1 MTFLTDVQELK
12 TGLII
17 FRRSDVEHQ
26 NWYCRVRV
34 PDETVNRYK
43 TISLKTPNEREAKDK
58 AFEHDSDIRFRK
70 KHGVPVFDKT
80 FEEVALEY
88 SAQLEKMVDSGQIT
102 KGRRIVVNSYIKLH
116 LIPYMGH
123 LQIIHVGETQW
134 KEYPFWRKKHNAP
147 EKARSYGGRKI
158 KAKGKVEPNEDKKE
172 EKKEHVPAA
181 DGTIRG
187 EMATFR
193 AIMNF
198 AADKQYIRERQV
210 PKGKLIIDNARRE
223 AFTLPE
229 YRHLH
234 TQARKWRDMEHKD
247 DTPVK
252 KWYRQM
258 AYEFMLVMTNT
269 GMRTIEARTL
279 KWKHIDFRKDK
290 EGRKFIALYV
300 EGKKKYGELVAASNV
315 VEYFE
320 RIKKITGTSE
330 PNKYVFCNYER
341 NQCSDNYDAYIKD
354 MLQYTGLLDT
364 DAGGRRSAYS
374 FRHTYATF
382 RLMEGVDVYPLARQ
396 MRTSVQMIE
405 KHYGH
410 ITPSENAGLILQGV
424 PGWEP
429 IAEVSGE
436 KAASVNAK
444 ADGKKRKTP
453 PKEARGALRA
463 HKGRVRP
470 TAPSPEKQAHRPPR
484 RA

>member
-17 FRRSDVEHQ
+17 FRRSDVEHK

-43 TISLKTPNEREAKDK
+43 TISLKTPNERDAKDK

-70 KHGVPVFDKT
+70 KHGVPVFEKS
-80 FEEVALEY
+80 FEEVGEEY
-88 SAQLEKMVDSGQIT
+88 IAHLEKMADSGQIT
-102 KGRRIVVNSYIKLH
+102 KGRLIVVTSYIRLH
-116 LIPYMGH
+116 LIPYMGKT
-123 LQIIHVGETQW
+123 QILHVGETQW
-134 KEYPFWRKKHNAP
+134 KDYPHWRKKHNAP
-147 EKARSYGGRKI
+147 VKAKAYGGRKK
-158 KAKGKVEPNEDKKE
+158 KANGKVETEEDKP
-172 EKKEHVPAA
+172 EKKPHVPAA
-181 DGTIRG
+181 NGTIRQ

-198 AADKQYIRERQV
+198 AADKEYIRERQV
-210 PKGKLIIDNARRE
+210 PKGKLPHDDARRE

-229 YRHLH
+229 YRQLH
-234 TQARKWRDMEHKD
+234 TQARKWRDMEHKN
-247 DTPVK
+247 DTPIK
-252 KWYRQM
+252 KWYRKM
-258 AYEFMLVMTNT
+258 TYEFMLVMTNT
-269 GMRTIEARTL
+269 GMRTIEARNL

-290 EGRKFIALYV
+290 EGRKFIALFV
-300 EGKKKYGELVAASNV
+300 EGKKKYGELVASSNV

-320 RIKKITGTSE
+320 RIKKISPATE
-330 PNKYVFCNYER
+330 PNNFVFCNYEG
-341 NQCSDNYDAYIKD
+341 NQSSDNYDAYVED
-354 MLQYTGLLDT
+354 MLTYTDLLKT
-364 DAGGRRSAYS
+364 DSGSRRSAYS

-429 IAEVSGE
+429 LAEVSGD

-444 ADGKKRKTP
+444 ADGKKRKSP

-470 TAPSPEKQAHRPPR
+470 TAPSPEKQAHRPSR
-484 RA
+484 RT